1 LKNFVFRRNDPAVFG
16 AEILIGRLRQK
27 IPVINQEGKKIG
39 VIHQIQQSGKTIE
52 EATKGMQVALSIR
65 GPTIG
70 RQINEG
76 DTLYTDLNGRQAK
89 LLNERFMQRLTDEEK
104 EVLNYIV
111 TLKRKGDEL
120 FGYI

>member
-1 LKNFVFRRNDPAVFG
+1 MLSIKYSRA
-16 AEILIGRLRQK
+16 GRPLRK
-27 IPVINQEGKKIG
+27 L
-39 VIHQIQQSGKTIE
+39 
-52 EATKGMQVALSIR
+52 TKGMQVALSIR

>member
-1 LKNFVFRRNDPAVFG
+1 M
-16 AEILIGRLRQK
+16 
-27 IPVINQEGKKIG
+27 INQEGKKIG